1 MDGSDGQMEQVP
13 ARKTHIIAVGNQ
25 KGGVG
30 KTTNAVHMA
39 AALGE
44 IGRKCL
50 IIDLDMN
57 QGATRH
63 LGVPSNSFLGSYEV
77 LIGEEQPADVVITN
91 GDEDLELPKNVD
103 LIAAS
108 RKLENTEQ
116 ALHQKSKFVVEQNV
130 LIKPL
135 KTLEGRYDYIF
146 LDTAP
151 NANVPTIAAYKVARW
166 FILAA
171 MPDPLAITGLNDAL
185 VDIQDAQQNGN
196 PDLEILGVVLSGVDG
211 RRTRLAST
219 LIDYVDRTVRFDDGS
234 PAKFRNSISRSVVV
248 HEAQKEGKTLFET
261 HPQHKLCEQYRELA
275 REIEI
280 RLGLVTP
287 TAKAKKSKA
296 AANTD
301 GEQMAEE
308 AVGNG

>member
-1 MDGSDGQMEQVP
+1 MKNK
-13 ARKTHIIAVGNQ
+13 KTHIIAVGNQ

-30 KTTNAVHMA
+30 KTTNAVHIA
-39 AALGE
+39 AALGQT
-44 IGRKCL
+44 GRKCL

-77 LIGEEQPADVVITN
+77 LIGEEQPEDVIVQN
-91 GDEDLELPKNVD
+91 GEDDVELPKNVD

-116 ALHQKSKFVVEQNV
+116 ALLQRSKFMVEQDI

-135 KTLEGRYDYIF
+135 RSLEGKYDYIF

-151 NANVPTIAAYKVARW
+151 NANTPTIAAYKAARW

-185 VDIQDAQQNGN
+185 IDIQDAQNNGN
-196 PDLEILGVVLSGVDG
+196 PELEILGVILSGVDG
-211 RRTRLAST
+211 RRTRLASALT
-219 LIDYVDRTVRFDDGS
+219 DYVEKTFRFENNVS
-234 PAKFRNSISRSVVV
+234 AKFRTSISRSVVI
-248 HEAQKEGKTLFET
+248 HETQKLGKTVFET
-261 HPQHKLCEQYRELA
+261 HPDHKICEQYRTLA
-275 REIEI
+275 REIEA
-280 RLGLVTP
+280 RLGMI
-287 TAKAKKSKA
+287 SHSA
-296 AANTD
+296 ADSPDQVAQGDEDEAN
-301 GEQMAEE
+301 G
-308 AVGNG
+308 

>member
-1 MDGSDGQMEQVP
+1 MDGGDGRSEQIRD
-13 ARKTHIIAVGNQ
+13 RKTHIIAVGNQ

-44 IGRKCL
+44 TGRKCL

-77 LIGEEQPADVVITN
+77 LIGEEQPLDVVITN

-103 LIAAS
+103 LIPAS

-116 ALHQKSKFVVEQNV
+116 ALHQKSKFIVEQNV
-130 LIKPL
+130 LIQPL
-135 KTLEGRYDYIF
+135 RSLEGKYDYIF

-151 NANVPTIAAYKVARW
+151 NANVPTIAAYKAARW

-196 PDLEILGVVLSGVDG
+196 PKLEILGVILSGVDG
-211 RRTRLAST
+211 RRTRLASQ
-219 LIDYVDRTVRFDDGS
+219 LIAYVDRTFRFDDGS
-234 PAKFRNSISRSVVV
+234 PAKFESSISRSVVV

-275 REIEI
+275 REIET
-280 RLGLVTP
+280 RLGVVP
-287 TAKAKKSKA
+287 AAQAKRTKA

-301 GEQMAEE
+301 GEEMAEE

>member
-1 MDGSDGQMEQVP
+1 MGGNDGQVEQDR

-25 KGGVG
+25 KGGVA
-30 KTTNAVHMA
+30 KTTNAVHLA

-50 IIDLDMN
+50 VIDLDTN

-63 LGVPSNSFLGSYEV
+63 LGVPSNSFLGSFEV

-91 GDEDLELPKNVD
+91 GDDDLELPKNVD

-108 RKLENTEQ
+108 RKLEHVEQ
-116 ALHQKSKFVVEQNV
+116 ALHQKSKFIVEQNI

-135 KTLEGRYDYIF
+135 KTLEGIYDYIF

-151 NANVPTIAAYKVARW
+151 NAGVPTIAAYKAARW

-185 VDIQDAQQNGN
+185 MDIQDAQQNGN
-196 PDLEILGVVLSGVDG
+196 PDLEILGVILSGVDG

-219 LIDYVDRTVRFDDGS
+219 LISYVDETFRFDDNS
-234 PAKFRNSISRSVVV
+234 PAKFATSISRSVVI

-275 REIEI
+275 REIEA
-280 RLGLVTP
+280 RLGMVP
-287 TAKAKKSKA
+287 VVEMARPDSAVS
-296 AANTD
+296 ND
-301 GEQMAEE
+301 GEELAEE

>member
-1 MDGSDGQMEQVP
+1 MEEM
-13 ARKTHIIAVGNQ
+13 KEKHTHIIAVGNQ

-30 KTTNAVHMA
+30 KTTNAVHIA

-44 IGRKCL
+44 AGRRCL

-77 LIGEEQPADVVITN
+77 LIGEEQPEDVIIR
-91 GDEDLELPKNVD
+91 GGEDDVELPKNVD

-116 ALHQKSKFVVEQNV
+116 ALLQRSKFIVEQDI

-135 KTLEGRYDYIF
+135 QGLKGQYDYIF

-151 NANVPTIAAYKVARW
+151 NANAPTVAAYKAARW

-185 VDIQDAQQNGN
+185 IDIQDAQNNGN
-196 PDLEILGVVLSGVDG
+196 SELEILGVVLSAVDG
-211 RRTRLAST
+211 RRTRLAFALT
-219 LIDYVDRTVRFDDGS
+219 EYVEKTFRFENNVS
-234 PAKFRNSISRSVVV
+234 AKFETSISRSVVI
-248 HEAQKEGKTLFET
+248 HETQKLGKTLFET
-261 HPQHKLCEQYRELA
+261 HPDHKVCDQYRQLA
-275 REIEI
+275 REIEA
-280 RLGLVTP
+280 RLGMIRQSTMQTSSNQV
-287 TAKAKKSKA
+287 AQDEEY
-296 AANTD
+296 AAN
-301 GEQMAEE
+301 G
-308 AVGNG
+308 

>member
-1 MDGSDGQMEQVP
+1 MHGLSK
-13 ARKTHIIAVGNQ
+13 KTHIIAVGNQ

-30 KTTNAVHMA
+30 KTTNAVHIA

-50 IIDLDMN
+50 LIDLDMN

-77 LIGEEQPADVVITN
+77 LIGEERPEDVLISN
-91 GDEDLELPKNVD
+91 GDDDVELPKNVD

-116 ALHQKSKFVVEQNV
+116 ALLAKSKFTVEQDI

-135 KTLEGRYDYIF
+135 QGLLGKYDYIF

-151 NANVPTIAAYKVARW
+151 NANTPTIAAYKAARW

-185 VDIQDAQQNGN
+185 VDIQDAQNNGN
-196 PDLEILGVVLSGVDG
+196 PQLEILGVVLSGVDG
-211 RRTRLAST
+211 RRTRLASALT
-219 LIDYVDRTVRFDDGS
+219 DYVEKTFCFEDTTS
-234 PAKFRNSISRSVVV
+234 AKFKTSISRSVVI
-248 HEAQKEGKTLFET
+248 HEAQK
-261 HPQHKLCEQYRELA
+261 A
-275 REIEI
+275 
-280 RLGLVTP
+280 
-287 TAKAKKSKA
+287 
-296 AANTD
+296 
-301 GEQMAEE
+301 
-308 AVGNG
+308 

>member
-1 MDGSDGQMEQVP
+1 MDTQEGNSPQEVRRNTQ
-13 ARKTHIIAVGNQ
+13 IIAVGNQ

-30 KTTNAVHMA
+30 KTTNAVHIA

-44 IGRKCL
+44 MGKKCL

-77 LIGEEQPADVVITN
+77 LIGEEQPIDVVITD

-103 LIAAS
+103 IIPAS

-116 ALHQKSKFVVEQNV
+116 ALLQRSKFIVEQDV

-135 KTLEGRYDYIF
+135 ESLTGIYDYIF

-151 NANVPTIAAYKVARW
+151 NANTPTIAAYKAARW

-185 VDIQDAQQNGN
+185 VDIRDAQQNGN
-196 PDLEILGVVLSGVDG
+196 FELEILGVILSGVDG
-211 RRTRLAST
+211 RKTRLAT
-219 LIDYVDRTVRFDDGS
+219 ALIDYVDKTFRFSDGS
-234 PAKFRNSISRSVVV
+234 PAKFKTDISRSVVI
-248 HEAQKEGKTLFET
+248 HEAQKVGKTLFET
-261 HPQHKLCEQYRELA
+261 SPTHKLTGQYRKVATEVEARVAAATLENKNDSAELSDGA
-275 REIEI
+275 DFDEE
-280 RLGLVTP
+280 
-287 TAKAKKSKA
+287 A
-296 AANTD
+296 AAN
-301 GEQMAEE
+301 A
-308 AVGNG
+308 